1 MSDRKHIEDLVREKL
16 GDAEIA
22 PSDGAWEG
30 IRRQLRVKQFLR
42 FDPGRFNVF
51 YLGGTVIAVGAL
63 VALLAISGQRG
74 ADPVPPESLSPE
86 RPVLQ
91 ESPPP
96 AQGQAAEAETARTG
110 PVAAPDNPGAGQQA
124 RPGKGNEA
132 RPEAT
137 GQQALDGETGEV
149 GPGGDRGGMP
159 MEVAARAGDEGVLD
173 GQSPVARFTASATT
187 GCAPL
192 GIRFTSSC
200 ERANAVRWSFGTG
213 ETSSEPD
220 PHYLF
225 TEPGAYRVRLTA
237 LGSGGVYRTTEQT
250 IRVYPSPR
258 ANFEVVEKTGT
269 EGRTEGI
276 ELVNYSEGAGSYSW
290 ELIDAGDMPTGSWS
304 SMEFQP
310 AIGPGDTRAGDTRVR
325 LVVQNEHG
333 CRDTVAVEIP
343 LVVAS
348 GEPTI
353 RFPNAFSPSLTGPS
367 GGIYEAGE
375 RRRDLFYPVFTRE
388 PADYRLQIYSRLG
401 ELVYETENIYRGWDG
416 YHMQQPAAGGV
427 YIWIASGRWDD
438 GATFHE
444 KGDLTLIWEDQWP

>member
-16 GDAEIA
+16 GDAAIA

-51 YLGGTVIAVGAL
+51 YLGGAVIAAGAL

-74 ADPVPPESLSPE
+74 ADPAAPESLSPE
-86 RPVLQ
+86 QPVLQ

-96 AQGQAAEAETARTG
+96 GQGQAAEPEAVRRR
-110 PVAAPDNPGAGQQA
+110 PVEAPGNPGTGQQA
-124 RPGKGNEA
+124 RSEKGNEVM
-132 RPEAT
+132 PEST
-137 GQQALDGETGEV
+137 GQQDRDRVTGEV
-149 GPGGDRGGMP
+149 DPGSDEGGMT
-159 MEVAARAGDEGVLD
+159 MEVAAPADDEVPD

-192 GIRFTSSC
+192 EIRFTSSC

-213 ETSSEPD
+213 ETSAESD
-220 PHYLF
+220 PRYLY

-237 LGSGGVYRTTEQT
+237 LGTGGVYRTTEQT

-269 EGRTEGI
+269 GGRTEHI
-276 ELVNYSEGAGSYSW
+276 ELVNFSEGAGSYSW
-290 ELIDAGDMPTGSWS
+290 ELIDNQDLPTGSWS
-304 SMEFQP
+304 SVEFQP
-310 AIGPGDTRAGDTRVR
+310 VIGPGDARAGDTRVR
-325 LVVQNEHG
+325 LVVLNEHG
-333 CRDTVAVEIP
+333 CRDTLAVEIP
-343 LVVAS
+343 LVIVT

-353 RFPNAFSPSLTGPS
+353 QFPTAFSPSLTGPS

-401 ELVYETENIYRGWDG
+401 ELVYQTENIYRGWDG
-416 YHMQQPAAGGV
+416 YHMQQPATGGV